1 MKSDIPGIFNGAK
14 LENCSFNIQVMNGP
28 VTLRRPQKLKSVK
41 NSDFFLRK
49 PFRELVGIQ

>member
-14 LENCSFNIQVMNGP
+14 FENYSFNIQVMNGS

-41 NSDFFLRK
+41 SSDFFSRK